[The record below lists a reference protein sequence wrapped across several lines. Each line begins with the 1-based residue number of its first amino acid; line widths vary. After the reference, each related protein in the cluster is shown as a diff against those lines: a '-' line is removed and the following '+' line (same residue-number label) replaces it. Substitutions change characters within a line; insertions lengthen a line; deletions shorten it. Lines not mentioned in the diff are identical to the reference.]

1 MGPVRAAAS
10 FCLLVSLA
18 LAAPTA
24 PGEVPPGPGDTAAI
38 AKAVDDAIG
47 WFRNKDFDLLFRVHS
62 AGPELFLY
70 QPASTDTVR
79 SGEEFRRFAEVFRDP
94 SVTYLRHE
102 VRDLRIH
109 RARLE
114 AVAWFSALLD
124 DCALS
129 SGKEGCWKGARWTGV
144 LEKRGGAWVMVHGHI
159 SFAADPARTAVPPEE
174 ARARAAA
181 SRDSLVPSGVHPE
194 VERVIRAGFAWA
206 KTKDTELLFG
216 TRSRG
221 EDLFVYGPSSPVPV
235 VGFEAFRER
244 ARTLWLRDDF
254 VAKGYDVRDLRI
266 HLSPEGTVAWFS
278 AVVDDWCEIAG
289 RPDGWKDV
297 RWTGVLERRDG
308 KWLYVQGHFSYAV
321 DRLAPRPGE
330 TPRAVAE

>member
-1 MGPVRAAAS
+1 MRPVRAAAS
-10 FCLLVSLA
+10 LCLLVPLA
-18 LAAPTA
+18 LAAPPA
-24 PGEVPPGPGDTAAI
+24 AGESPPGAGEDAAI
-38 AKAVDDAIG
+38 AKAVDDSIG
-47 WFRNKDFDLLFRVHS
+47 WFRNKDFGLLFRVHS

-79 SGEEFRRFAEVFRDP
+79 SGEEFRKFAEVFRDP
-94 SVTYLRHE
+94 SVAYLRHE

-114 AVAWFSALLD
+114 PVAWFSALLD

-129 SGKEGCWKGARWTGV
+129 SGKEGCWRGARWTGV

-159 SFAADPARTAVPPEE
+159 SFTADPARSAVPPEE

-181 SRDSLVPSGVHPE
+181 AGDSLAPSGAHPE
-194 VERVIRAGFAWA
+194 VERVIRAGFSWA
-206 KTKDTELLFG
+206 RTKDTALLFG
-216 TRSRG
+216 TRSQG
-221 EDLFVYGPSSPVPV
+221 EDLFVYGPSSSVPV

-244 ARTLWLRDDF
+244 ARKLWLSDDF

-297 RWTGVLERRDG
+297 RWTGVLERRDE
-308 KWLYVQGHFSYAV
+308 KWVYVQGHFSYAV
-321 DRLAPRPGE
+321 DRLAPRPAA
-330 TPRAVAE
+330 TPGAGAP